1 MDVFIVLQL
10 SADDNL
16 VKAMGVKQQHY
27 KKLKQI
33 RYFNIINIAE
43 CWCEI
48 GCTSEGSVINQV
60 EVGNVVLLHFS
71 KGLCFVHGE
80 LVMSLRY
87 VKKVTICKC

>member
-16 VKAMGVKQQHY
+16 VKEMGVKQQHY

-43 CWCEI
+43 C
-48 GCTSEGSVINQV
+48 
-60 EVGNVVLLHFS
+60 
-71 KGLCFVHGE
+71 
-80 LVMSLRY
+80 
-87 VKKVTICKC
+87 